1 MKVKRIVSLTI
12 IVVLFFCASSMVYA
26 VDSSA
31 TPKEMKSAYREVV
44 DYANSI
50 NVELGMTYDDFVAEY
65 NSQNYDSVQAYVDA
79 YNRVLQPKSEEI
91 QVTESSSGGDDK
103 PWYYDTGEEL
113 PQTADY
119 SKYNLMDIVEAGDVI
134 YESEGGG
141 GITGHA
147 LIVEGIFYD
156 ETQDQDYIRVVEAI
170 DVGVC
175 RSVLDDERVDDKGVS
190 IYRVN
195 DATQDDIEEA
205 IAFCVGEIG
214 ASYNL
219 DFAKDTSSSETDW
232 YCSELVWAGYKNQ
245 GIDIED
251 TGFSEPGVTPRD
263 ITVNSNE
270 VEMQILKAQ

>member
-141 GITGHA
+141 GITG
-147 LIVEGIFYD
+147 
-156 ETQDQDYIRVVEAI
+156 